1 MNCHENG
8 AFLSRDPVRRG
19 CSAPV
24 LAQLYAVWNARIQ
37 RRYQQVWEDSAK
49 LPRPTLDETKRESSA
64 RMEVPFCGC
73 ENLIAPDMAV
83 GNLHAMRKKAS
94 GGPDMSEAG
103 TIAFWQGTGRVRADF
118 VGESSHFRQALRCF
132 DALSKEAGGQASPML
147 GDDRA
152 DQRIVDA
159 AREWPR
165 LPWFAQ
171 PFRLRNEAAVRI
183 GSKTALERRGVKRT
197 Q

>member
-37 RRYQQVWEDSAK
+37 RRYQQVWEDLAK

-73 ENLIAPDMAV
+73 EDLITPDKPI
-83 GNLHAMRKKAS
+83 GNFDTMGKPSS
-94 GGPDMSEAG
+94 GSLDQSEAD
-103 TIAFWQGTGRVRADF
+103 TIAF
-118 VGESSHFRQALRCF
+118 RC
-132 DALSKEAGGQASPML
+132 G
-147 GDDRA
+147 
-152 DQRIVDA
+152 
-159 AREWPR
+159 
-165 LPWFAQ
+165 
-171 PFRLRNEAAVRI
+171 
-183 GSKTALERRGVKRT
+183 
-197 Q
+197 